1 MGINHSNLYKIYME
15 TKEKAEANIY
25 SFVLNNLDIF
35 TNDDITSLCNDE
47 TYKNLFEIEILT
59 HHVDEIYN
67 RFTKEEFLNLFL
79 NATSILREEM
89 FYYLIKIYDKELL
102 LKIKE
107 TNKYTHLF
115 NRYCS
120 DIIIKIVNNNDNL
133 LEFLGEELIM
143 KFIKTKIVFLPNKY
157 LIEFVKQL
165 KSNNQY
171 VIEIFN
177 NITRITNFIAVLK
190 ELSDLE
196 NYETLK
202 EKYKNNIFASF
213 LKMNVNEF
221 ENFAYKEV
229 FIQIIKEVLEIS
241 GAKLENIEEL
251 EGGATSKPYIVGSLV
266 LKIGENRYSHKIPNH
281 NRILK
286 PLLRRSFDGI
296 YIEVTDL
303 VDTNNITDDDV
314 YMVFK
319 EMMDSGIVWVD
330 ARKENLGRLLKDNNS
345 YGMYINEESIGLN
358 GNNLIERKKGNLVIL
373 DTDLIFDINN
383 VPWKYLEEENINLF
397 SYNKMMDRYLKE
409 KSETKH
415 I

>member
-165 KSNNQY
+165 KSNN
-171 VIEIFN
+171 
-177 NITRITNFIAVLK
+177 NI
-190 ELSDLE
+190 
-196 NYETLK
+196 
-202 EKYKNNIFASF
+202 
-213 LKMNVNEF
+213 
-221 ENFAYKEV
+221 
-229 FIQIIKEVLEIS
+229 
-241 GAKLENIEEL
+241 
-251 EGGATSKPYIVGSLV
+251 
-266 LKIGENRYSHKIPNH
+266 
-281 NRILK
+281 
-286 PLLRRSFDGI
+286 
-296 YIEVTDL
+296 
-303 VDTNNITDDDV
+303 
-314 YMVFK
+314 
-319 EMMDSGIVWVD
+319 
-330 ARKENLGRLLKDNNS
+330 
-345 YGMYINEESIGLN
+345 
-358 GNNLIERKKGNLVIL
+358 
-373 DTDLIFDINN
+373 DINIIIL
-383 VPWKYLEEENINLF
+383 PIIPK
-397 SYNKMMDRYLKE
+397 
-409 KSETKH
+409 
-415 I
+415 